1 MVLGRE
7 VYRMTA
13 YCQDSK
19 SRNPDCS
26 GFLGGGTP
34 VFAPIVVQR
43 TGADHEHAGR
53 GQPYLPVR
61 EQARRD
67 CEVAGHLQ
75 VRGDAPASENASHD
89 GGGGEQGA
97 HGERSAAVLAA
108 GALHFGPFSKP
119 DSHPHV
125 VTTVT
130 TFAVN

>member
-1 MVLGRE
+1 MPILLINSHLTPDGKYPDVLKPMVLGRE

-19 SRNPDCS
+19 SGNPGCS

-61 EQARRD
+61 EQTRRD
-67 CEVAGHLQ
+67 CEVARHLQ
-75 VRGDAPASENASHD
+75 VRGDAPASENAGH
-89 GGGGEQGA
+89 
-97 HGERSAAVLAA
+97 
-108 GALHFGPFSKP
+108 
-119 DSHPHV
+119 
-125 VTTVT
+125 
-130 TFAVN
+130 